1 MSISTLC
8 VGVCFLAGL
17 VDFEVVFEMSLVV
30 VARWMGCG
38 PGVDGLG
45 GRPSTLIIL

>member
-8 VGVCFLAGL
+8 VGVCLLAGL

-30 VARWMGCG
+30 VAGWMGCG

>member
-1 MSISTLC
+1 MSIWTLC
-8 VGVCFLAGL
+8 VGVCCLAGL

-30 VARWMGCG
+30 VAGWMGWGLGDG

-45 GRPSTLIIL
+45 GLPST